1 MSETIED
8 ILSQC
13 NEEYNISYYRKLFAA
28 QDEFDQNSGSLVMP
42 DDLKFDEPSFNTS
55 FVLFVFVG
63 KHGHPIINELE
74 WTSGIV
80 DPIHI
85 GRDLLND
92 IDHQVN
98 LIGPTSNKQQIEWRL
113 NTVIRKWLPLL
124 KGFTEDEQME
134 FEDLVHLNF
143 NHMARHH
150 TEAIPDYEQT
160 KVKLKCNGN
169 EAVFLFLC
177 LCEDFW
183 LPNTTANSPI
193 VSKLIAKL
201 EETFQFKHE
210 REKKF
215 TDLGNFKGAVRKF
228 RNGELR
234 NINDL
239 LLTFNNLFMEGKK
252 KFTK

>member
-8 ILSQC
+8 LLSQC
-13 NEEYNISYYRKLFAA
+13 NEGYNIPYYRKLFAA
-28 QDEFDQNSGSLVMP
+28 QHEFDQNSGSLIMP

-80 DPIHI
+80 DPVHI

-124 KGFTEDEQME
+124 NGFTEDEQME
-134 FEDLVHLNF
+134 FEGLVHLNF
-143 NHMARHH
+143 EHMVRHH
-150 TEAIPDYEQT
+150 TEALPDYEHT
-160 KVKLKCNGN
+160 KIKLRCNGN

-177 LCEDFW
+177 LCEDFGG
-183 LPNTTANSPI
+183 NDKKEQKRI
-193 VSKLIAKL
+193 MAKL
-201 EETFQFKHE
+201 EETFMFKNQTAKEPTLLKNFEKTQNKYKNGGLPNIDGVIRSLSQLLEAGKTQF
-210 REKKF
+210 
-215 TDLGNFKGAVRKF
+215 GNDHG
-228 RNGELR
+228 
-234 NINDL
+234 
-239 LLTFNNLFMEGKK
+239 
-252 KFTK
+252 

>member
-13 NEEYNISYYRKLFAA
+13 NEDYNISYYRELFAA
-28 QDEFDQNSGSLVMP
+28 QHEFDQNSGSLVMP

-134 FEDLVHLNF
+134 FEGLVHLNF
-143 NHMARHH
+143 EHTVRHH
-150 TEAIPDYEQT
+150 TEALPDYEHT
-160 KVKLKCNGN
+160 KIKLRCNGN

-177 LCEDFW
+177 LCEDFGG
-183 LPNTTANSPI
+183 NDKKEQKRI
-193 VSKLIAKL
+193 MAKL
-201 EETFQFKHE
+201 EDTFM
-210 REKKF
+210 
-215 TDLGNFKGAVRKF
+215 
-228 RNGELR
+228 
-234 NINDL
+234 
-239 LLTFNNLFMEGKK
+239 FNNQTAKGPTKLKNFEKTQNKYKNGGLPNIDGVIKSLNQLLQAGKT
-252 KFTK
+252 KFGNDH

>member
-134 FEDLVHLNF
+134 FEGLVHLNF
-143 NHMARHH
+143 EHLVRHH
-150 TEAIPDYEQT
+150 TEALPDYEHT
-160 KVKLKCNGN
+160 KIKLRCNGN

-177 LCEDFW
+177 LCEDFGG
-183 LPNTTANSPI
+183 NDKKEQKRI
-193 VSKLIAKL
+193 MAKL
-201 EETFQFKHE
+201 EDTFM
-210 REKKF
+210 
-215 TDLGNFKGAVRKF
+215 
-228 RNGELR
+228 
-234 NINDL
+234 
-239 LLTFNNLFMEGKK
+239 FNNQTAKGPTKLKNFEKTQNKYKNGGLPNIDGVIKSLNQLLQAGKT
-252 KFTK
+252 KFGNDH

>member
-1 MSETIED
+1 
-8 ILSQC
+8 
-13 NEEYNISYYRKLFAA
+13 
-28 QDEFDQNSGSLVMP
+28 
-42 DDLKFDEPSFNTS
+42 
-55 FVLFVFVG
+55 
-63 KHGHPIINELE
+63 
-74 WTSGIV
+74 
-80 DPIHI
+80 
-85 GRDLLND
+85 
-92 IDHQVN
+92 
-98 LIGPTSNKQQIEWRL
+98 
-113 NTVIRKWLPLL
+113 
-124 KGFTEDEQME
+124 
-134 FEDLVHLNF
+134 
-143 NHMARHH
+143 
-150 TEAIPDYEQT
+150 
-160 KVKLKCNGN
+160 
-169 EAVFLFLC
+169 VFLFLC